1 MQPRSPLNNSDSGF
15 EEVSFAQD
23 AHKLVLEPAPQ
34 RPVLK
39 SPSPL
44 PSIPLQGFGHSLVPD
59 MVFGWR
65 PKLLPG
71 GPIPLIFNKRELPTA
86 DFPTI
91 YHGFRPRD
99 SMVLHQAIAGLYPQ
113 PVTISLDVFEFIHR
127 RDARL
132 QDLRPF
138 VGMSPGTHALVFES
152 KFESGNL
159 DRVVQLGEREYDL
172 YMRPDANTKGYFQ
185 WFYFSAETKDEREVR
200 FNVLNF
206 TKTES
211 LYRQGMLPFV
221 LSQTRQGWHRA
232 GADVKYAPSK
242 LTQMGS
248 RSLYSLSFTY
258 RFPAKGDKVY
268 FASAVPYTFSRLYGF
283 LGSLQPAQYIHRETL
298 CKTLS
303 GIEVPLVTI
312 TNPSDSPKEH
322 VVVTGR
328 IHPGETHAS
337 WVLEVS
343 TK

>member
-15 EEVSFAQD
+15 EEVSFAQEGQ
-23 AHKLVLEPAPQ
+23 KQVLEPASL
-34 RPVLK
+34 RPIPV

-44 PSIPLQGFGHSLVPD
+44 PSLPLQGFGHSLVPD

-99 SMVLHQAIAGLYPQ
+99 SMLLHQGIDGAYPQ
-113 PVTISLDVFEFIHR
+113 PVTISLDVFEFLYR
-127 RDARL
+127 RDSRL

-138 VGMSPGTHALVFES
+138 VGMSSGTHSVVFES

-185 WFYFSAETKDEREVR
+185 WFYFSAEAKDEREVR
-200 FNVLNF
+200 FNILNF
-206 TKTES
+206 AKTES
-211 LYRQGMLPFV
+211 LYKQGMLPVV
-221 LSQTRQGWHRA
+221 LSQARKGWHRA
-232 GADVKYAPSK
+232 GTDVQYAPSK

-248 RSLYSLSFTY
+248 RNLYTLSFTY
-258 RFPAKGDKVY
+258 KFPTKGDKVY
-268 FASAVPYTFSRLYGF
+268 FAYAIPYTFSQLYRF
-283 LGSLQPAQYIHRETL
+283 LGSLQPSQYIRRETL

-303 GIEVPLVTI
+303 GVEVPLLTI

-322 VVVTGR
+322 VIVTGR

-337 WVLEVS
+337 WVTEVS
-343 TK
+343 AK